1 MTTFEKMKAQM
12 QNIAEQAYPN
22 LKKGWGWACTAA
34 VKCTEWCKRAYQ
46 RAKPRVIVGAENIR
60 HWFLG
65 LQPRTR
71 IIVAA
76 TTGVLVVGMLGLTIA
91 GMSGSGGQ
99 SPNVPQ
105 ASAAVLA
112 MDDTQTE
119 PSDSNIQET
128 VKNDVSKGAEQANE
142 GTVVLAQAASQAAR
156 DGAEVPN
163 DDPLVIE
170 LKGHTGWV
178 NSVAFSPDG
187 KRIVTGSRDDTAR
200 IWDAETGK
208 ELQKLE
214 GYASTVN
221 SVAFSPDGKRIVTG
235 SRDDTARIW
244 DAETGKELQKLE
256 GHTGTVN
263 SVALSPDGKR
273 IVTGSD
279 DRTARIWDAETGKEL
294 QKLEGHAS
302 TVNSVAFSP
311 DGKRIVTGS
320 DDRTTRIWDAETGRE
335 LRKLEGHTGRVN
347 SVAFSPDGKKI
358 ITGSRDD
365 TRIWD
370 AETGREL
377 RKLEGHTGRV
387 NSVAF
392 SPDGKKIITGS
403 DDRTA
408 RIWDAETGK
417 ELQKLEGYASTVNS
431 VAFSPDGKKIV
442 TGSTDGT
449 ARIWDIAMSVRQRVN
464 TDEWREAARKAGF
477 IYLSE
482 ALQQSGFTRLNDF
495 VQFGTVSLRDNLQ
508 RADAFDKAEAE
519 EKIKAALAA
528 NAQKTFFGEYTYST
542 ADVQVSGDKSSFTM
556 TIPAGFIA
564 AKVEEVSFPLP
575 NVIGRLDS
583 THQRAISSIVGY
595 GALTNDGT
603 LRVLSAGDFLNIVTV
618 RRVSDPVLYAR
629 YRHNSSNIAITVS
642 GNTDSIRE
650 LVRNSSNYQIR
661 MQFTNLKHK
670 SDRRDVEY
678 WRINKDKTP
687 IEVILSGTNDWATR
701 QVIPN
706 PFITTDTETVTTISA
721 DILKIEIIKIR

>member
-187 KRIVTGSRDDTAR
+187 KRIVTGSRDD
-200 IWDAETGK
+200 
-208 ELQKLE
+208 
-214 GYASTVN
+214 
-221 SVAFSPDGKRIVTG
+221 
-235 SRDDTARIW
+235 
-244 DAETGKELQKLE
+244 
-256 GHTGTVN
+256 
-263 SVALSPDGKR
+263 
-273 IVTGSD
+273 
-279 DRTARIWDAETGKEL
+279 
-294 QKLEGHAS
+294 
-302 TVNSVAFSP
+302 
-311 DGKRIVTGS
+311 
-320 DDRTTRIWDAETGRE
+320 
-335 LRKLEGHTGRVN
+335 
-347 SVAFSPDGKKI
+347 
-358 ITGSRDD
+358 
-365 TRIWD
+365 
-370 AETGREL
+370 
-377 RKLEGHTGRV
+377 
-387 NSVAF
+387 
-392 SPDGKKIITGS
+392 
-403 DDRTA
+403 TA